1 MEMVK
6 KNQVLETKKHWQM
19 KGAFDGHCNILD
31 TGKEKL
37 SELDGRSIETSQ
49 TEMQKWTTKK
59 PRIFKNC
66 GTIWKDVTHMY
77 LE

>member
-1 MEMVK
+1 
-6 KNQVLETKKHWQM
+6 M
-19 KGAFDGHCNILD
+19 KSAFDVYFNILD

-49 TEMQKWTTKK
+49 SEMQKRTTKK

-66 GTIWKDVTHMY
+66 GTIWKGVTHMY